1 MVGLFYL
8 FALLLLSTLY
18 LPNLIIPIFIINR
31 AVFYTYKQLLKYL
44 KNYFAYK
51 IQIISVI
58 YLNSLKSIEKSRK
71 NIWKFQIFA
80 VTLHPVSR
88 LNDCETERK
97 GSKKVFLK
105 KVSKKFGSFRKT
117 LYLCTTFASEKWQGS
132 EARKILGKSPVYYR
146 NRSLRILS
154 S

>member
-1 MVGLFYL
+1 MNLARLLCVVGLFYL

-31 AVFYTYKQLLKYL
+31 AVFYTYKQLLNFL

-58 YLNSLKSIEKSRK
+58 CLNSLKSIEKSRK

-88 LNDCETERK
+88 LNDCETEQK
-97 GSKKVFLK
+97 GSKKVF
-105 KVSKKFGSFRKT
+105 
-117 LYLCTTFASEKWQGS
+117 
-132 EARKILGKSPVYYR
+132 
-146 NRSLRILS
+146 
-154 S
+154 